1 MAAAENDPNDP
12 NDPTTRP
19 AAPEGLDILADDASG
34 IEVGDRPAASRRLGL
49 VMFVLALALLALD
62 GIAVA
67 LLAGDLVTPAATIA
81 LVTMLASIVV
91 GVVALVA
98 VVLRRGRWFAVAAV
112 LLSVLAN
119 PFVLVFLLARV
130 LPAF

>member
-1 MAAAENDPNDP
+1 MAAAENDANDP
-12 NDPTTRP
+12 NTRP

-34 IEVGDRPAASRRLGL
+34 VEVGDRPAASRRLGL
-49 VMFVLALALLALD
+49 VTFVLALALLALD

>member
-1 MAAAENDPNDP
+1 MAAAENDANDP

-34 IEVGDRPAASRRLGL
+34 VEVADRPDGSRRLGV

-91 GVVALVA
+91 GVIALVA

>member
-1 MAAAENDPNDP
+1 MAAAENDP

-34 IEVGDRPAASRRLGL
+34 VEVGDRPAASRRLGL
-49 VMFVLALALLALD
+49 VTFVLALALLALD

>member
-1 MAAAENDPNDP
+1 MAAAENDP

-34 IEVGDRPAASRRLGL
+34 VEVGDRPEGSPRLGL
-49 VMFVLALALLALD
+49 VTFVLALALLALD

>member
-1 MAAAENDPNDP
+1 MAASENDP
-12 NDPTTRP
+12 TAR
-19 AAPEGLDILADDASG
+19 PEGLDILADENSG
-34 IEVGDRPAASRRLGL
+34 VEVSDRPAASRRLGVVTL
-49 VMFVLALALLALD
+49 VLSLGLLALD

-67 LLAGDLVTPAATIA
+67 LLAADLVAPAATIA

-91 GVVALVA
+91 GVIALVA

-112 LLSVLAN
+112 LFSVLSN

-130 LPAF
+130 LPGF